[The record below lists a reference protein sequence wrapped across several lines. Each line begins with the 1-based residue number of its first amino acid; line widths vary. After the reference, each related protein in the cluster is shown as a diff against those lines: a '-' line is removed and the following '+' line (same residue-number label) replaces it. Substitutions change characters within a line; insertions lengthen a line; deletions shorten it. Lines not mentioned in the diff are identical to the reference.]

1 MLTFKKSR
9 DERDGRHGST
19 GICLPGLSKSH
30 ETSETVAT
38 VALVFAYWGNSQM
51 LRMCQ
56 MRSRCALDGKAT
68 GGTCRGRLDELA
80 AAAAV
85 KEKELCGKV
94 YVWMCDVTSMNT
106 EGENRSQQKQV
117 PIKPGRIRVDV

>member
-1 MLTFKKSR
+1 M
-9 DERDGRHGST
+9 
-19 GICLPGLSKSH
+19 
-30 ETSETVAT
+30 
-38 VALVFAYWGNSQM
+38 
-51 LRMCQ
+51 
-56 MRSRCALDGKAT
+56 
-68 GGTCRGRLDELA
+68 DELA

-106 EGENRSQQKQV
+106 EGENRSQHKQV

>member
-1 MLTFKKSR
+1 
-9 DERDGRHGST
+9 
-19 GICLPGLSKSH
+19 
-30 ETSETVAT
+30 
-38 VALVFAYWGNSQM
+38 M

-56 MRSRCALDGKAT
+56 MRSRCVLDGKAT
-68 GGTCRGRLDELA
+68 GGTCRGRLDEL

-106 EGENRSQQKQV
+106 EGENMSQHKQV
-117 PIKPGRIRVDV
+117 PIKPGRRNLHKF